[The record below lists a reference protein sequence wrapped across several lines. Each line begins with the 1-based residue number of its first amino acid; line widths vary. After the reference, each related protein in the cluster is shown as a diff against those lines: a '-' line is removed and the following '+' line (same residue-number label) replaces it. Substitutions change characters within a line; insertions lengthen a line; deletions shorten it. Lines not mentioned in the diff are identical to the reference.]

1 MIDFDFTTDELPQKG
16 SVLISEPFLSD
27 DYFTR
32 SVVYLCDHN
41 EDGSFGFILNKFVD
55 TNLSKMIKGFPSID
69 FHVSA
74 GGPVDQG
81 NLFYI
86 HDFGDQLQNTYPVTN
101 GLFIGGDFEQVKSMI
116 TRLPG
121 KAKRIRFFIG
131 YSGWDKGQLE
141 AELKEKSWV
150 VLNGI
155 NKETILNTENDHLW
169 KDLMSHLGGKFKL
182 MTRFPK
188 NPSDN

>member
-1 MIDFDFTTDELPQKG
+1 
-16 SVLISEPFLSD
+16 
-27 DYFTR
+27 
-32 SVVYLCDHN
+32 
-41 EDGSFGFILNKFVD
+41 
-55 TNLSKMIKGFPSID
+55 
-69 FHVSA
+69 
-74 GGPVDQG
+74 
-81 NLFYI
+81 
-86 HDFGDQLQNTYPVTN
+86 
-101 GLFIGGDFEQVKSMI
+101 MI

-169 KDLMSHLGGKFKL
+169 KDLMSRLGGKFKL